1 MVKITDFGLMET
13 EKDLLKLTDKDTL
26 IILSPEG
33 KILMNSACLNLIK
46 NIKADIELMP
56 INDMDALIFRCGVI
70 RGRNEKLQI
79 SPECK
84 EAKRLTECLEK
95 CWPESISK
103 TVKRTRQSKAD
114 KNPTTEKK
122 TPIKNK
128 TSNNQPSKVFMNEP
142 ETKSVL
148 KSPKEDKPAVKKKA
162 PVSTPKDD
170 SSATQT
176 EFGKFLA
183 SLKTK
188 TFDPSNYEK
197 DIRAAA
203 LASIKEK
210 RKIGECI
217 FEKIKDADTCKT
229 ILSLLA
235 SNISEFNKIM
245 DLEIKK
251 GEQ

>member
-95 CWPESISK
+95 CWPESINK
-103 TVKRTRQSKAD
+103 TVKRARQSKPGKA
-114 KNPTTEKK
+114 PTTEKK
-122 TPIKNK
+122 TPIKSK
-128 TSNNQPSKVFMNEP
+128 EIEKQPSKVIMNEP
-142 ETKSVL
+142 ETKSVP
-148 KSPKEDKPAVKKKA
+148 KPPKEDKTAAKKK
-162 PVSTPKDD
+162 VSVSAPKDE
-170 SSATQT
+170 SSTQT
-176 EFGKFLA
+176 EFGKFLV

-197 DIRAAA
+197 EIKAAA

-251 GEQ
+251 GE

>member
-33 KILMNSACLNLIK
+33 KILMNSTCLNLVK

-70 RGRNEKLQI
+70 KGRNEKLQI

-84 EAKRLTECLEK
+84 EAKRLTECLER

-103 TVKRTRQSKAD
+103 TVKRTRQSKAE
-114 KNPTTEKK
+114 KEPTTEKK
-122 TPIKNK
+122 TPTKNK
-128 TSNNQPSKVFMNEP
+128 EIEKQSSKVIMNEP
-142 ETKSVL
+142 ETKPVP
-148 KSPKEDKPAVKKKA
+148 KPQKEDKTAAKKKA
-162 PVSTPKDD
+162 PVSAPKDE
-170 SSATQT
+170 SSTQT

-197 DIRAAA
+197 EIKAAA

-235 SNISEFNKIM
+235 SNINEFNKIM

>member
-70 RGRNEKLQI
+70 KGRNEKLQI

-103 TVKRTRQSKAD
+103 TVKRTRQSKPD
-114 KNPTTEKK
+114 KAPTTEKK
-122 TPIKNK
+122 TPIKSK
-128 TSNNQPSKVFMNEP
+128 EIEKQPSKVIMNEP
-142 ETKSVL
+142 ETKPVP
-148 KSPKEDKPAVKKKA
+148 KPPKEDKPAAKKKT

-170 SSATQT
+170 SSVTQT

-197 DIRAAA
+197 EIKAAA

-235 SNISEFNKIM
+235 SNISEFNRIM
-245 DLEIKK
+245 DIEIKK
-251 GEQ
+251 GDQ